1 MKNSLTR
8 WNNIVDA
15 SKNGEQIWVGVDV
28 HVNSYA
34 VAVLTEKGLRYSF
47 STSSDNNA
55 LVRRFQDQKIKITCL
70 AYEAGLTGYGLYRA
84 CEKAGINAMV
94 VATSR
99 IPRKPAKTAKSDRID
114 CMKLAEYLA
123 NDMLT
128 QVTVPDEKSEAY
140 RVKVRCRNQLVQEIT
155 RQKNRIKSLLAYLG
169 KADTPGLTHWS
180 LAGRL
185 ALREMELPHDLR
197 VTMDCYLSVLEH
209 LEKEQSLLEEELRHD
224 NATSEDVLQSI
235 PGVGVIVSSVFR
247 AEIFDPGRFETEE
260 QLSSYLGL
268 APIIRQS
275 GASAG
280 RARIVPCGQNKL
292 RGLLIEASWSFR
304 GKEPWAMELYN
315 KLYSR
320 SGSSSKAITALARKL
335 AIIMW
340 RLWLDNRVYE
350 SDHGKK
356 QAA

>member
-8 WNNIVDA
+8 WNHIVEA
-15 SKNGEQIWVGVDV
+15 SNRGEKIWIGVDV
-28 HVNSYA
+28 HIKNYA
-34 VAVLTEKGLRYSF
+34 VAVLTEQGLCYSF
-47 STSSDNNA
+47 SASSDNNA
-55 LVRRFQDQKIKITCL
+55 LVKQFQDKKIKITCL

-99 IPRKPAKTAKSDRID
+99 IPRKPTKTAKSDRID
-114 CMKLAEYLA
+114 CMKLAQYLA
-123 NDMLT
+123 NGMLT
-128 QVTVPDEKSEAY
+128 PVTVPGEKEEAY
-140 RVKVRCRNQLVQEIT
+140 RAKVRCRNQLVQEIT
-155 RQKNRIKSLLAYLG
+155 RQKNRIKSLLVYLG
-169 KADTPGLTHWS
+169 VEVPPELTHWS
-180 LAGRL
+180 LAGKSI
-185 ALREMELPHDLR
+185 LREMELSPDLR
-197 VTMDCYLSVLEH
+197 ITMGCYLSILEH
-209 LEKEQSLLEEELRHD
+209 LEKERSLLEAELRRD
-224 NATSEDVLQSI
+224 NTPGEDVLQSI
-235 PGVGVIVSSVFR
+235 PGVGSVVSSVFR
-247 AEIFDPGRFETEE
+247 AEIFNPGRFETEE

-292 RGLLIEASWSFR
+292 RGLLIEAAWSLR
-304 GKEPWAMELYN
+304 GNEPWAMEFYN

-350 SDHGKK
+350 SGYGRE